1 MLLQPLGLRH
11 NSSAVRRRRIAGGR
25 RRHQHS
31 ALMDPVELVAV
42 VMTLVGIVL
51 TIKEKISC
59 WPVAIVGILAYFVVF
74 ARARLY
80 ADAALQ
86 PIYVVQNIYG
96 WWYWAH
102 GGQRGHGQAPIV
114 VLPWRNRFAWLAGT
128 AVISLIVGAALARW
142 TNAAAPYAD
151 AALSTTSLAANWLLA
166 RKVLENWWLW
176 ITVNVGY
183 VILFWKKNLLLSAGL
198 YVVLMALAAAGLI
211 EWQRSRERQTA
222 AYRGELSIP

>member
-1 MLLQPLGLRH
+1 M
-11 NSSAVRRRRIAGGR
+11 N
-25 RRHQHS
+25 
-31 ALMDPVELVAV
+31 PVEALAV

-59 WPVAIVGILAYFVVF
+59 WPVAIVGILAYLVVF
-74 ARARLY
+74 VRARLY

-102 GGQRGHGQAPIV
+102 GGARGKGEAPIV
-114 VLPWRNRFAWLAGT
+114 VLTTRERFLWLLAT
-128 AVISLIVGAALARW
+128 AAVSLLVGAALARW

-151 AALSTTSLAANWLLA
+151 ATLSTTSLVANWLLA

-176 ITVNVGY
+176 IAVNIGY
-183 VILFWKKNLLLSAGL
+183 VILFWKKNLMLSSGLYAILLALAVAGL
-198 YVVLMALAAAGLI
+198 L
-211 EWQRSRERQTA
+211 EWKKSRARQI
-222 AYRGELSIP
+222 LSPAIA

>member
-1 MLLQPLGLRH
+1 
-11 NSSAVRRRRIAGGR
+11 
-25 RRHQHS
+25 
-31 ALMDPVELVAV
+31 MDPIELVAV

-59 WPVAIVGILAYFVVF
+59 WPVAIVGILAYLVVF
-74 ARARLY
+74 IRARLY

-86 PIYVVQNIYG
+86 PIYVVQNLYG

-102 GGQRGHGQAPIV
+102 GGERGHGQAPIV
-114 VLPWRNRFAWLAGT
+114 TLSWQKRATWLAGT
-128 AVISLIVGAALARW
+128 AIVSLIVGAGLARW

-151 AALSTTSLAANWLLA
+151 AALSTTSLVANWLLA

-183 VILFWKKNLLLSAGL
+183 VMLFWKKQLLLSAGL
-198 YVVLMALAAAGLI
+198 YAILLALAAAGLI
-211 EWQRSRERQTA
+211 EWQRSRARHREG
-222 AYRGELSIP
+222 YRLGLSIP